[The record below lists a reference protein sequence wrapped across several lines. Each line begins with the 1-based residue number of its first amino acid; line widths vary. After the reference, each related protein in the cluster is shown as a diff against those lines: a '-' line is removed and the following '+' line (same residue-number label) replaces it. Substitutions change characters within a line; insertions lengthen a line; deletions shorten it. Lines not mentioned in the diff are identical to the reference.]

1 MTDTVPAVHAGAAR
15 DPHEEI
21 LRLQKVVRV
30 LMDRVERSTRLQGSD
45 FDTFQMT
52 LMLEDQ
58 VRERTASLE
67 AALAENEKIRIRLEH
82 MAQRLQTSEA
92 ELRLHRDH
100 LSELVTEQTAD
111 LLAAKETA
119 ENARTL
125 QREFLLNM
133 SHELRT
139 PLHAIYS
146 YAQIGQDRAGTA
158 TPAKIADYF
167 LHIQQSG
174 SRLCALVEKLL
185 DLSALDA
192 GRFHLH
198 VRPTSLGDLI
208 AAVEAEQI
216 PAMQARNVRIEH
228 SFLCQDTIADVDP
241 EFLRKALRPI
251 YANAIK
257 YSPAGGCIEVRLR
270 EEIPAGNGAE
280 AVLVLSICD
289 QGPGIPAGEEETI
302 FEKFV
307 QSSATK
313 SGAGGAGVGL
323 SIVREIIR
331 LHGGQVRVR
340 NRKGAGAEFEM
351 VLPRHSV
358 TTAAV

>member
-1 MTDTVPAVHAGAAR
+1 MADSPVTASMSISA
-15 DPHEEI
+15 DPQREI
-21 LRLQKVVRV
+21 QRLQKVVRV

-58 VRERTASLE
+58 VRERTARLE
-67 AALAENEKIRIRLEH
+67 AALAENEKIRLSLVQMAERLR
-82 MAQRLQTSEA
+82 ASES

-100 LSELVTEQTAD
+100 LSDLVTEQTAD

-146 YAQIGQDRAGTA
+146 YAQIGLDRAATA
-158 TPAKIADYF
+158 SPEKIADYF
-167 LHIQQSG
+167 RRIQQSG
-174 SRLCALVEKLL
+174 SRLCTMVEELL

-192 GRFHLH
+192 GRFHLR
-198 VRPTSLGDLI
+198 VRPFSLSDLLV
-208 AAVEAEQI
+208 AVESEQSM
-216 PAMQARNVRIEH
+216 AAQARNVRIEH
-228 SFLCQDTIADVDP
+228 AFICQDAVADIDP
-241 EFLRKALRPI
+241 EYVHKALRSI

-257 YSPAGGCIEVRLR
+257 YSPPGGCIEVGLR
-270 EEIPAGNGAE
+270 EDRLPEKGSETALI
-280 AVLVLSICD
+280 LSVCD
-289 QGPGIPAGEEETI
+289 QGPGIPSGEEETI

-323 SIVREIIR
+323 AIVREIMR

-340 NRKGAGAEFEM
+340 NRPGAGAEFEL
-351 VLPRHSV
+351 VLPRHSSTV
-358 TTAAV
+358 AVA